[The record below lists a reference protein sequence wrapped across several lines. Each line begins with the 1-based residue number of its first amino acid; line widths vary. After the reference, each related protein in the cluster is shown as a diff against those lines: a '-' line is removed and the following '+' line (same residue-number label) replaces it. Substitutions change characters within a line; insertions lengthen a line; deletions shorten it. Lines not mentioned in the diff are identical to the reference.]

1 MKKKSLILLP
11 AFLLIF
17 FTACENESDSTLTTT
32 VDFEDV
38 ELGENGYWNGADS
51 SGKFISNGFSFLNE
65 FTSSSWGDYWS
76 GFACSSLT
84 DTITAGYDNQY
95 SVAAGS
101 GAWSSKKFAIAFD
114 DSATVMCPKNEL
126 GNYTVKSIMFCNST
140 YAYLDM
146 RNGSAFSK
154 KFENGD
160 WFKVTVKGFLD
171 NNVTGAVDYYLAD
184 FRNGKSYLT
193 NQWVKVDLSSLGKV
207 DNLIFLFDSSDKG
220 TFGVN
225 TPKYVC
231 IDNLE
236 FEQDAEK

>member
-1 MKKKSLILLP
+1 
-11 AFLLIF
+11 
-17 FTACENESDSTLTTT
+17 
-32 VDFEDV
+32 
-38 ELGENGYWNGADS
+38 
-51 SGKFISNGFSFLNE
+51 
-65 FTSSSWGDYWS
+65 
-76 GFACSSLT
+76 
-84 DTITAGYDNQY
+84 
-95 SVAAGS
+95 
-101 GAWSSKKFAIAFD
+101 
-114 DSATVMCPKNEL
+114 
-126 GNYTVKSIMFCNST
+126 
-140 YAYLDM
+140 
-146 RNGSAFSK
+146 
-154 KFENGD
+154 
-160 WFKVTVKGFLD
+160 LD